1 MNRASIMA
9 LLDTV
14 LLRSW
19 RIGADPIV
27 ASTVL
32 TADQLG
38 HVVVDATA
46 GAVAVT
52 LPSAVAALRGVEVTL
67 RRKDVTTNV
76 LSIVAAGA
84 DKIVLP
90 GDANGI
96 AITELLFPGDYLT
109 LRADGAGKWW
119 CIGQAQLPPSLT
131 SKVTK
136 FSVAGVYTYN
146 VLPVFR
152 SGRLY
157 ASVEVVGAGGGGGRF
172 INGGGGG
179 GGGGKAKRCMSLAG
193 VTSVVV
199 TVGAGGVGRAGSD
212 GDAVTGGSTSFGEY
226 LSATGGMGGS
236 KWFGGRGGVGI
247 GGDINLSLGAGANMT
262 RHDNS
267 ATGSSYGG
275 GSGGGGGGAGNGSG
289 TVGGSGGDA
298 VLPGTGGGG
307 GNENGNGGLGM
318 PGEVIIQCQI

>member
-1 MNRASIMA
+1 MNRASIVA

-19 RIGADPIV
+19 RMGVDPIT
-27 ASTVL
+27 ASTAL
-32 TADQLG
+32 TADQMG
-38 HVVVDATA
+38 HVVVDSTA
-46 GAVAVT
+46 GDLAVT
-52 LPSAVAALRGVEVTL
+52 LPGSSAALRGLEVTL
-67 RRKDVTTNV
+67 RREDVTTNV
-76 LSIVAAGA
+76 LSIEAAGT

-90 GDANGI
+90 GEANGI
-96 AITELLFPGDYLT
+96 AATELIFHGDYLT

-119 CIGQAQLPPSLT
+119 CVGQAQLPPSLT
-131 SKVTK
+131 SLITK
-136 FSVAGVYTYN
+136 FSVAGVYSYD
-146 VLPVFR
+146 VPPVFR

-157 ASVEVVGAGGGGGRF
+157 ASVEVVGGGGGGGRF

-193 VTSVVV
+193 VTNVVV
-199 TVGAGGVGRAGSD
+199 TVGAGGAGRTGSD

-236 KWFGGRGGVGI
+236 RWFGGRGGVGV

-267 ATGSSYGG
+267 AAGSSYGG

-289 TVGGSGGDA
+289 TVGSSGGDA

-307 GNENGNGGLGM
+307 GNENGNGGRGM
-318 PGEVIIQCQI
+318 PGEVTIQCQC